1 MEVAGQANEPPLST
15 VGSTCR
21 SQKCTT
27 SPKTEIGHFSFF
39 DFSTFFF
46 LPFIDPPTLV
56 YPAARCGGVGCAFA
70 KADKFIWLVSR
81 ELTARAHQTHLPPRT
96 PYVHMVVSR
105 RFFLAQVHWFGVA
118 MAQEVQGDCA
128 VEV

>member
-56 YPAARCGGVGCAFA
+56 YPAARCGGLGCAFA

-81 ELTARAHQTHLPPRT
+81 ELTARAHQTHLPPHT
-96 PYVHMVVSR
+96 HHCPTNISD
-105 RFFLAQVHWFGVA
+105 GS
-118 MAQEVQGDCA
+118 QGSGHYSGLHTFSQAGTHCSDH
-128 VEV
+128 